1 MRDEDR
7 AKRGELRL
15 HLTDDHL
22 EPGSLALAL
31 RDAAK
36 ARAHY
41 DAARQLI
48 DETGYHTGA
57 MASCKRLRRSWK
69 AGKLLE
75 NGDDFL
81 GFGQCEGEQLG

>member
-7 AKRGELRL
+7 AKRGEMRL

-48 DETGYHTGA
+48 DETGDHRRAGELQEIA
-57 MASCKRLRRSWK
+57 DELAKERLF
-69 AGKLLE
+69 E
-75 NGDDFL
+75 NGDDHL
-81 GFGQCEGEQLG
+81 SFGQSVRQ